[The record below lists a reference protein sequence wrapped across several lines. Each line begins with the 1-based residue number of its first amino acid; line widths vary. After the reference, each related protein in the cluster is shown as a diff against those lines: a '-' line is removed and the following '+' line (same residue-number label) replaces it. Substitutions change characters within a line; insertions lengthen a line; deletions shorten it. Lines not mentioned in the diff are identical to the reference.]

1 MILESKRMR
10 TTSENDIQH
19 AINLMTGV
27 FIFRGGEKRIN
38 SEDSFGLD
46 GIIAFMALIDKIYE
60 NNIIDILENMRYDV
74 YYFNDI
80 CYDYTFRFEIKNLY
94 DTTTN
99 VSIHILTSDDEI
111 VYSANLDV
119 FKIDYDMLIK
129 ISRKPNLI

>member
-10 TTSENDIQH
+10 TISENDIQH

-80 CYDYTFRFEIKNLY
+80 CYD
-94 DTTTN
+94 
-99 VSIHILTSDDEI
+99 
-111 VYSANLDV
+111 
-119 FKIDYDMLIK
+119 MLIK
-129 ISRKPNLI
+129 NIKKTKSYMSDMFMTAKELDKYISIPLESTYQEEQEDSDEA